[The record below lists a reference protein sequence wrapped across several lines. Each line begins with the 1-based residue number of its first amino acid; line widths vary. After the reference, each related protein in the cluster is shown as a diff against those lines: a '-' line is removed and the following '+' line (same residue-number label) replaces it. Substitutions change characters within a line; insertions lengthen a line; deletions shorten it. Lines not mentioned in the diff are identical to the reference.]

1 MRLDNV
7 NDDVYILQTFAYRAN
22 LQEVKS
28 QNVFII
34 YEAWCGEEAK
44 HLWMHDSQKTDMTNI
59 FL

>member
-1 MRLDNV
+1 MMM
-7 NDDVYILQTFAYRAN
+7 YTFLQTFAYRAN